1 MLDVVCGLLFDAGRR
16 SWQLRRGGGVSRV
29 QAPCHRDSPI
39 THWVAV
45 NRFSL
50 AGASERP
57 AVGRNGLLI
66 ACLCL
71 SLKGIVSMLES
82 QKVAGRPEV
91 TEAASSLTGGVE
103 LAADAGTNETPQS
116 GARRGRRKAPVP
128 AGADL
133 SLDPVPCV
141 GTFDERCRKV
151 VEVASMAFT
160 CTGSWVAF
168 YREILGVE
176 GIVVQL
182 FPAELERRRFFGT
195 PQFIAVQE
203 MLAGMRSE
211 DTSKS
216 DAAEPEQMIT
226 IRIPRS
232 LHLSLQAESAECN
245 LSINKLAI
253 SKLLVPADPRFVPEQ
268 VGNIRGRKPGEQG
281 KAAKQGLVMQA
292 KVKANATGQPNLG

>member
-1 MLDVVCGLLFDAGRR
+1 MSG
-16 SWQLRRGGGVSRV
+16 
-29 QAPCHRDSPI
+29 
-39 THWVAV
+39 
-45 NRFSL
+45 
-50 AGASERP
+50 
-57 AVGRNGLLI
+57 
-66 ACLCL
+66 
-71 SLKGIVSMLES
+71 S
-82 QKVAGRPEV
+82 QKVAGRTEGTEV
-91 TEAASSLTGGVE
+91 AGALASGAELVADATSATRVNPPTAASEAA
-103 LAADAGTNETPQS
+103 PS
-116 GARRGRRKAPVP
+116 GARRGRRKAPAP

-133 SLDPVPCV
+133 KLDPVPCV

-176 GIVVQL
+176 GTVVQL
-182 FPAELERRRFFGT
+182 FPEELERRKFFGT

-232 LHLSLQAESAECN
+232 LHQSLQAESAECN

-268 VGNIRGRKPGEQG
+268 VGNIRGRKPGAQG
-281 KAAKQGLVMQA
+281 KAAKQGVIMQA
-292 KVKANATGQPNLG
+292 KVKAAATGQKPPMGQAPSATGQAPSPGQAS